1 MLVVYLCAQADM
13 SADLD
18 VFPPQVSWHDP
29 HTFLYLWV
37 LHPGRRIART
47 TLGLVPNARAG
58 SRAVR
63 VLFSEE
69 RFRSTQTLVG
79 PRPVT
84 SEWVA
89 AETVS
94 ERTRRAPSA

>member
-1 MLVVYLCAQADM
+1 MVGYLCAQADM

-69 RFRSTQTLVG
+69 RSD
-79 PRPVT
+79 RPKP
-84 SEWVA
+84 SL
-89 AETVS
+89 
-94 ERTRRAPSA
+94 RHAP